1 VSRVLAPALPAPPAP
16 LTEPPT
22 FSVVIP
28 AYQAAATI
36 RGAVGSVLAQT
47 LPALEIIVCDD
58 GSTDELE
65 LALKPF
71 AASVR
76 LIRRPH
82 GGVAAARNAGL
93 RACRGDFVL
102 IVDADDFL
110 LERKLEAL
118 SRLGQARPDLDL
130 LSTDVYF
137 EVDGQRA
144 GCFNEANPF
153 SIDDQRTAILER
165 CFVGWPAARRSR
177 LLAVGGFDESLST
190 AEDWDCWIRLV
201 LDGALAGMHDEP
213 LSVYRIS
220 PGSLTASRSA
230 TLRDR
235 LRIIE
240 KARAHPGLRPD
251 ERSAVERALA
261 VHRARAVLAEAQEAV
276 AQGRQDARRRCLEA
290 AGTRQ
295 IALGSRLRAMAAAV
309 APARTRGWLL
319 RATIAG
325 SLISRAVPTPPDRH
339 CPEA

>member
-1 VSRVLAPALPAPPAP
+1 MSNVLAPAPLAPPGRAK
-16 LTEPPT
+16 EPPT

-47 LPALEIIVCDD
+47 LPPLEVIVCDD
-58 GSTDELE
+58 GSTDELAS
-65 LALKPF
+65 ALQPF
-71 AASVR
+71 AHSVR
-76 LIRRPH
+76 LIRMPH
-82 GGVAAARNAGL
+82 GGVAAARNAGV

-102 IVDADDFL
+102 VVDADDVL

-118 SRLGQARPDLDL
+118 GRLAQARPDLDL

-137 EVDGQRA
+137 EVDGRRV

-153 SIDDQRTAILER
+153 AVEDQRTAILER

-201 LDGALAGMHDEP
+201 LDGALAGMDDEP

-220 PGSLTASRSA
+220 PGSLTASRTA
-230 TLRDR
+230 TLQDR
-235 LRIIE
+235 LRIME
-240 KARAHPGLRPD
+240 KAREHPGLRPV
-251 ERSAVERALA
+251 ERPAVERALG

-276 AQGRQDARRRCLEA
+276 AQGRRDARRRCLQA

-295 IALGSRLRAMAAAV
+295 IALGSRVRALLAAA
-309 APARTRGWLL
+309 APARARGWLL
-319 RATIAG
+319 RATVAG
-325 SLISRAVPTPPDRH
+325 SLISRAVPTTPDRH
-339 CPEA
+339 SFKA

>member
-1 VSRVLAPALPAPPAP
+1 VSRILAPTLPAPLAP
-16 LTEPPT
+16 LREPPT

-36 RGAVGSVLAQT
+36 RGAVNSVLAQT
-47 LPALEIIVCDD
+47 LPALEIVVCDD

-65 LALKPF
+65 LALQPL
-71 AASVR
+71 APSVR

-82 GGVAAARNAGL
+82 GGVAAARNTGV

-102 IVDADDFL
+102 VVDADDIL

-118 SRLGQARPDLDL
+118 ARLGQARPDLDL

-137 EVDGQRA
+137 EVDGRRA
-144 GCFNEANPF
+144 GRFNEANPF
-153 SIDDQRTAILER
+153 ATDDQRTAILER

-201 LDGALAGMHDEP
+201 LDGALAGMDDEP
-213 LSVYRIS
+213 LSVYRIR
-220 PGSLTASRSA
+220 PGSLTASRTA
-230 TLRDR
+230 TLHDR

-240 KARAHPGLRPD
+240 KARAHPGLRPG
-251 ERSAVERALA
+251 ERSAVERALG
-261 VHRARAVLAEAQEAV
+261 VHRARALLAEAQEAV
-276 AQGRQDARRRCLEA
+276 AQGRRDARRRCMRA

-295 IALGSRLRAMAAAV
+295 IALGSRLRALVAAV
-309 APARTRGWLL
+309 APARARGRLL
-319 RATIAG
+319 RANVAG
-325 SLISRAVPTPPDRH
+325 SLISRAVPTVPDRH
-339 CPEA
+339 CPET